1 MQHLP
6 KNKTQKQIIGQKG
19 EDEAVKYLI
28 NKGFS
33 IIDRNYLK
41 PWGELD
47 IVAKKGE
54 WLYFIE
60 VKTVTRSLP
69 EVVPQGALPVRQAG
83 RGPTSSFDSYEPEDN
98 IHPWKIKR
106 LSRAIETYLLEKKI
120 GDEAEWQIDS
130 IAVYLNPEMKLIKI
144 EHLEDIF

>member
-1 MQHLP
+1 MFLKKP
-6 KNKTQKQIIGQKG
+6 TEKQIIGQKG
-19 EDEAVKYLI
+19 EDEAVKYLK

-33 IIDRNYLK
+33 ILDRNYRK

-60 VKTVTRSLP
+60 VKTVTRSGV
-69 EVVPQGALPVRQAG
+69 ETKFQVPRNLVSG
-83 RGPTSSFDSYEPEDN
+83 SDDDYEPEDN

-106 LSRAIETYLLEKKI
+106 LSRAINTYLLEKKI
-120 GDEAEWQIDS
+120 DDKADWQVDAIS
-130 IAVYLNPEMKLIKI
+130 VYLEEGSGRVIKI
-144 EHLEDIF
+144 DHLEDIFW

>member
-1 MQHLP
+1 MEPAP

-28 NKGFS
+28 NRGFS
-33 IIDRNYLK
+33 VLDRNYLK

-47 IVAKKGE
+47 IVAKKGD

-60 VKTVTRSLP
+60 VKTVTR
-69 EVVPQGALPVRQAG
+69 ERVGEG
-83 RGPTSSFDSYEPEDN
+83 DNYEPEDN

-120 GDEAEWQIDS
+120 GDEAEWQVDS
-130 IAVYLNPEMKLIKI
+130 IAVYLNERGETLRI

>member
-1 MQHLP
+1 M
-6 KNKTQKQIIGQKG
+6 KTRTEKQIIGQQG
-19 EDEAVKYLI
+19 EDEAVKYLK

-33 IIDRNYLK
+33 VIDRNYRK

-60 VKTVTRSLP
+60 VKTVTRPFL
-69 EVVPQGALPVRQAG
+69 EVVPQGA
-83 RGPTSSFDSYEPEDN
+83 RGPTSSSDFYEPEDN

-106 LSRAIETYLLEKKI
+106 LQRAIQTYLLEKKVD
-120 GDEAEWQIDS
+120 DEADWQVDAIS
-130 IAVYLNPEMKLIKI
+130 VYLEEGNSKVIKI
-144 EHLEDIF
+144 DHLEDIF

>member
-1 MQHLP
+1 MAQVP
-6 KNKTQKQIIGQKG
+6 KNKTQKQITGQIG
-19 EDEAVKYLI
+19 EDEAAKYLK

-33 IIDRNYLK
+33 VLDRNYRK

-54 WLYFIE
+54 WLYFME
-60 VKTVTRSLP
+60 VKTVTRATS
-69 EVVPQGALPVRQAG
+69 EASPQIP
-83 RGPTSSFDSYEPEDN
+83 RGLASGDSYEPEDN

-106 LSRAIETYLLEKKI
+106 LSRAINTYLLEKKI
-120 GDEAEWQIDS
+120 DDETDWQVDS
-130 IAVYLNPEMKLIKI
+130 IAVYLNNRGELLKI

>member
-1 MQHLP
+1 MAQLP
-6 KNKTQKQIIGQKG
+6 KTKTDKQITGQKG
-19 EDEAVKYLI
+19 EDEAAKYLK

-33 IIDRNYLK
+33 VLDRNYRK

-47 IVAKKGE
+47 IIAKKGE

-60 VKTVTRSLP
+60 VKTVTR
-69 EVVPQGALPVRQAG
+69 ERVGG
-83 RGPTSSFDSYEPEDN
+83 GDNFYEPEDN

-106 LSRAIETYLLEKKI
+106 LSRAINTYLLEKKI
-120 GDEAEWQIDS
+120 DEEADWQIDS
-130 IAVYLNPEMKLIKI
+130 IAVYLNNRGELLKI

>member
-1 MQHLP
+1 MFLKKP
-6 KNKTQKQIIGQKG
+6 TEKQIIGQKG
-19 EDEAVKYLI
+19 EDEAVKYLK

-33 IIDRNYLK
+33 ILDRNYRK

-60 VKTVTRSLP
+60 VKTVTRSGV
-69 EVVPQGALPVRQAG
+69 ETKFQVPRNLVSG
-83 RGPTSSFDSYEPEDN
+83 SDDDYEPEDN

-106 LSRAIETYLLEKKI
+106 LSRAINTYLLEKKI
-120 GDEAEWQIDS
+120 DDKADWQVDAIS
-130 IAVYLNPEMKLIKI
+130 VYLEEGSGRVIKI
-144 EHLEDIF
+144 DHLEDIF

>member
-1 MQHLP
+1 MAQLP
-6 KNKTQKQIIGQKG
+6 KTKTDKQITGQKG
-19 EDEAVKYLI
+19 EDEAAKYLK

-33 IIDRNYLK
+33 VLDRNYRK

-47 IVAKKGE
+47 IIAKKGE

-60 VKTVTRSLP
+60 VKTVTRATP
-69 EVVPQGALPVRQAG
+69 EASPQAP
-83 RGPTSSFDSYEPEDN
+83 RGLASGDYPSDFYEPEDN

-106 LSRAIETYLLEKKI
+106 LSRAINTYLLEKKI
-120 GDEAEWQIDS
+120 DDEADWQIDS
-130 IAVYLNPEMKLIKI
+130 IAVYLNNRGELLKI